1 MPARPRPL
9 LVLALLLAASRAGG
23 APASAPSDGA
33 RLLLEARG
41 HHDMGRFEASL
52 RTLEL
57 AARSSGDAAFLAQV
71 QLQRGVNLAVLGRTA
86 EARQAFSLALQKDPG
101 VTLDPTRVKPA
112 IVSLLRAL
120 RVEREAGGAQRSP
133 APAGEAEASIVRP
146 GTRPFAATL
155 AVGGAAGIGGAAG
168 GFALYQ
174 ELAYHPS
181 RSARGL
187 AVALAIG
194 ESFGRKGEGP
204 PGTAP
209 RVSVYQVGAKLSW
222 DLQPSARAA
231 LYLSPLLQLAFVHA
245 SSAVVGASES
255 AEALALRAGLEA
267 KLILDDRFLL
277 YLRPGGLEVLVGSA
291 QLARVMSEAAEGAVM
306 LRLDVAVGAGVIF

>member
-1 MPARPRPL
+1 
-9 LVLALLLAASRAGG
+9 LVLVLLLAPARAG
-23 APASAPSDGA
+23 AEPASIPADAGQ
-33 RLLLEARG
+33 RLLREARG

-52 RTLEL
+52 RALEL
-57 AARSSGDAAFLAQV
+57 AARSSDDDRFLAQV

-86 EARQAFSLALQKDPG
+86 EARQAFALALEKDSS
-101 VTLDPTRVKPA
+101 VELDPTRVKPA
-112 IVSLLRAL
+112 IVSLLRSL
-120 RVEREAGGAQRSP
+120 RSERAAGVESRRSSP
-133 APAGEAEASIVRP
+133 PAGEAEVSLVRP

-194 ESFGRKGEGP
+194 ESFGSKGEGP

-209 RVSVYQVGAKLSW
+209 RVSLYQVGAKLSW
-222 DLQPSARAA
+222 DLQPSARSAF
-231 LYLSPLLQLAFVHA
+231 YLSPLLQVAFVHA
-245 SSAVVGASES
+245 TSAVVGASES
-255 AEALALRAGLEA
+255 AQALALRAGLEV

-277 YLRPGGLEVLVGSA
+277 TLRPAGLEVLVGSA
-291 QLARVMSEAAEGAVM
+291 QLARVLSEAGEGAVM
-306 LRLDVAVGAGVIF
+306 LRLDFAVGAGVIF